1 MNLIMKK
8 NKKNSNIAKNSFLVI
23 IRFGLWFKMRFIGIS
38 MVSWNGILVN
48 RLFTSKETRNLPER
62 FTFLIWEIKEK
73 LFMQE

>member
-1 MNLIMKK
+1 
-8 NKKNSNIAKNSFLVI
+8 
-23 IRFGLWFKMRFIGIS
+23 MRFIAIS